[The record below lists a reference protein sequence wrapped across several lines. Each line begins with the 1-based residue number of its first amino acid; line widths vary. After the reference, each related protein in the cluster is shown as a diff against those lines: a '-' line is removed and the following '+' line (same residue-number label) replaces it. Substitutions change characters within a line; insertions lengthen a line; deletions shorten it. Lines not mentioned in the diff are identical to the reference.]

1 MGSLALTLPSLFS
14 TGVTAI
20 GKGGFVGF
28 GVMQAESDSVSLRV
42 PFTAPSAARV
52 RRELRD
58 WMVAQGLPRD
68 LVEDA
73 RVVVSELVGNSVRHA
88 APLPTNDI
96 VVRWWLEGRELVLS
110 VSDGGGVRT
119 SPHAVSAS
127 MSAVS
132 GRGLSIVDA
141 LADHGA
147 TRRAAMIEAG
157 QPVTKPSE
165 RRPTTRRKATGS
177 K

>member
-1 MGSLALTLPSLFS
+1 MS
-14 TGVTAI
+14 I
-20 GKGGFVGF
+20 GDQRMSSRKGGFVGF

-58 WMVAQGLPRD
+58 WMVAQGLPSD

-73 RVVVSELVGNSVRHA
+73 RIVVSELVGNSVRHA
-88 APLPTNDI
+88 HPLPVNDI
-96 VVRWWLEGRELVLS
+96 VVRWWLEGDALALS
-110 VSDGGGVRT
+110 VSDGGGGRS
-119 SPHAVSAS
+119 SPHAVAAS

-141 LADHGA
+141 LA
-147 TRRAAMIEAG
+147 
-157 QPVTKPSE
+157 E
-165 RRPTTRRKATGS
+165 RWWVEDRDGRTTVHVHMAV
-177 K
+177 

>member
-1 MGSLALTLPSLFS
+1 ME
-14 TGVTAI
+14 
-20 GKGGFVGF
+20 
-28 GVMQAESDSVSLRV
+28 AEPDSVSLRV

-68 LVEDA
+68 VVEDA

-88 APLPTNDI
+88 HPLPSNEI
-96 VVRWWLEGRELVLS
+96 VVRWWLEGPSLVLA
-110 VSDGGGVRT
+110 VSDGGGNRT
-119 SPHAVSAS
+119 SPHTVAAS

-141 LADHGA
+141 LADRWWVEDHNGY
-147 TRRAAMIEAG
+147 
-157 QPVTKPSE
+157 
-165 RRPTTRRKATGS
+165 TTVHVHMS
-177 K
+177 V

>member
-1 MGSLALTLPSLFS
+1 M
-14 TGVTAI
+14 
-20 GKGGFVGF
+20 GF

-58 WMVAQGLPRD
+58 WMVGQGLPQD

-88 APLPTNDI
+88 HPLPTNDI
-96 VVRWWLEGRELVLS
+96 VVRWWREDSALVLS
-110 VSDGGGVRT
+110 VSDGGGGRS
-119 SPHAVSAS
+119 SPHTVAAS

-141 LADHGA
+141 LADRWWVEDRDGH
-147 TRRAAMIEAG
+147 
-157 QPVTKPSE
+157 
-165 RRPTTRRKATGS
+165 TTVHVHMTIGVAPA
-177 K
+177 

>member
-1 MGSLALTLPSLFS
+1 ME
-14 TGVTAI
+14 
-20 GKGGFVGF
+20 
-28 GVMQAESDSVSLRV
+28 AEPDSVSLRV

-68 LVEDA
+68 VIEDA

-88 APLPTNDI
+88 HPLPTNEI
-96 VVRWWLEGRELVLS
+96 VVRWWLDGGDLVLS
-110 VSDGGGVRT
+110 VSDGGGGRS
-119 SPHAVSAS
+119 SPHAVAAS

-141 LADHGA
+141 LA
-147 TRRAAMIEAG
+147 
-157 QPVTKPSE
+157 E
-165 RRPTTRRKATGS
+165 RWWVEDRDGSTTVHVHMTLEVR
-177 K
+177 

>member
-1 MGSLALTLPSLFS
+1 
-14 TGVTAI
+14 
-20 GKGGFVGF
+20 
-28 GVMQAESDSVSLRV
+28 MQAEPDSVSLRV

-68 LVEDA
+68 VVEDA

-88 APLPTNDI
+88 HPLPTNEI
-96 VVRWWLEGRELVLS
+96 VVRWWLEGDALALT
-110 VSDGGGVRT
+110 VSDGGGSRS
-119 SPHAVSAS
+119 SPHAVAAS

-141 LADHGA
+141 LA
-147 TRRAAMIEAG
+147 
-157 QPVTKPSE
+157 E
-165 RRPTTRRKATGS
+165 RWWVEDRDGYTTVHVHMAVSPEG
-177 K
+177 